1 MLCVCGLIGK
11 FLIDTGDEF
20 LQTATSQRGNTD
32 KATPVKTS
40 TPAPT
45 PTPIFWDNTRQ
56 YPQPVPG
63 LYQQLLDNKKSMTDI
78 QFNDYLASIIGE
90 RIHMKARIIE
100 VSENNTILLSA
111 TEGRGINS
119 ITLLGLSREIL
130 VSLNKE
136 QIIEFDAT
144 IKDFSVFIFTSIDLD
159 DLVIYSVK

>member
-1 MLCVCGLIGK
+1 
-11 FLIDTGDEF
+11 
-20 LQTATSQRGNTD
+20 
-32 KATPVKTS
+32 
-40 TPAPT
+40 
-45 PTPIFWDNTRQ
+45 
-56 YPQPVPG
+56 
-63 LYQQLLDNKKSMTDI
+63 MTDI